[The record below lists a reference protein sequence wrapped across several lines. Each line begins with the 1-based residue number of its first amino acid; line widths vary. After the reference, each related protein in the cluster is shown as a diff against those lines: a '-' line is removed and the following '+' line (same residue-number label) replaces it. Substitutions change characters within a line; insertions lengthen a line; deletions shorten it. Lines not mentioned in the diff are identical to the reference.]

1 MAKKKSTQKIY
12 FIDDTELAILEYLR
26 SDDLVLRNKIYN
38 ERIHYPFYKLAENL
52 IHTFK
57 FYYTEVDD
65 LEDLKHEVITFFL
78 EKLHYF
84 KEGHGK
90 AFSYFSIIGKNYLIL
105 YNNKNYVKK
114 KGKADPLEADTDNEI
129 LMEFDRQEVR
139 GEKVEFLDLYVKF
152 MGIQIFDVFK
162 KEEELKVADAILEV
176 FRRRDNLEIFNKKAI
191 YIYIR
196 EITGIET
203 PTITKVVKIMRNYF
217 NKYYSEFLERGYIY
231 NYE

>member
-1 MAKKKSTQKIY
+1 MVRKKKSTQKIY
-12 FIDDTELAILEYLR
+12 FTDDTELAILEYLK
-26 SDDLVLRNKIYN
+26 SDDPVLRNKIYN
-38 ERIHYPFYKLAENL
+38 ERIHYPFYKLSENL

-84 KEGHGK
+84 KEGQGK

-114 KGKADPLEADTDNEI
+114 KGKADPLEADNDNEI

-139 GEKVEFLDLYVKF
+139 SEKVDFLDIYTRR
-152 MGIQIFDVFK
+152 MGKKIFDIFK

-176 FRRRDNLEIFNKKAI
+176 FRKRDHLEIFNKKAI

-196 EITGIET
+196 EMIDVKTPHITRVADRLGEIYKEQYLFYLD
-203 PTITKVVKIMRNYF
+203 N
-217 NKYYSEFLERGYIY
+217 GYT
-231 NYE
+231 NF